1 MKFSGY
7 RRVELTLK
15 DMERSTI
22 VTITLS
28 SLKIREVEKI
38 KINER
43 GILSIPRVR
52 DQKSKKKKIKKVK
65 VSSRR
70 ATGNSGFAFAH
81 VSTNSYG
88 ARGEEKERKKASR

>member
-1 MKFSGY
+1 MYSRMKFSGY
-7 RRVELTLK
+7 RRVEVTLK

-38 KINER
+38 KINEIER

-52 DQKSKKKKIKKVK
+52 DQK
-65 VSSRR
+65 
-70 ATGNSGFAFAH
+70 
-81 VSTNSYG
+81 
-88 ARGEEKERKKASR
+88 RKKRK

>member
-1 MKFSGY
+1 M
-7 RRVELTLK
+7 TLK

-38 KINER
+38 KINEIER

-52 DQKSKKKKIKKVK
+52 DQK
-65 VSSRR
+65 
-70 ATGNSGFAFAH
+70 
-81 VSTNSYG
+81 
-88 ARGEEKERKKASR
+88 RKKRK

>member
-1 MKFSGY
+1 MYSRMKFSGY

-38 KINER
+38 KINEIER
-43 GILSIPRVR
+43 GILSISRVR
-52 DQKSKKKKIKKVK
+52 DQK
-65 VSSRR
+65 
-70 ATGNSGFAFAH
+70 
-81 VSTNSYG
+81 
-88 ARGEEKERKKASR
+88 RKKRK

>member
-1 MKFSGY
+1 MYSRMKFSGY

-52 DQKSKKKKIKKVK
+52 DQK
-65 VSSRR
+65 
-70 ATGNSGFAFAH
+70 
-81 VSTNSYG
+81 
-88 ARGEEKERKKASR
+88 RKKRK